1 MLTGPPVDHNQP
13 DKRFY
18 LVVFA
23 SLELKRGCVCLNGEY
38 KLSTRIVVVQALPRY
53 IIRRRRIY
61 SFEVVYDKIRG
72 FGEIGRAKTNLAI
85 KSMFEYVSLSVFR
98 WYYTKFSQ
106 CATAVTSKK
115 LKRLNMDEKSVPIS
129 NVPYIFAQFNRGR
142 KNRTSKR
149 SNLVRTCFV

>member
-98 WYYTKFSQ
+98 
-106 CATAVTSKK
+106 
-115 LKRLNMDEKSVPIS
+115 
-129 NVPYIFAQFNRGR
+129 
-142 KNRTSKR
+142 
-149 SNLVRTCFV
+149 